1 MRLLLTGAG
10 GFVGGSVVAQAG
22 PEWEAHALTRG
33 GAPLERD
40 NVRWHALDPLNF
52 DALGRAVRGIAPDVI
67 MHAAA
72 IADIDFCEAHRDE
85 ALRVNVEWTR
95 RMAALAVE
103 LGARFLYL
111 STDNAF
117 DGEHGPYAEEDRPV
131 PANFYGR
138 TKVIGEEI
146 TSALAVPWVIAR
158 VSIVMGLPLGGAGN
172 SFLSRMLAK
181 WEKGEAVGVP
191 PVEVRSPVDVVT
203 LGRALLELAGNDFT
217 GFIHLSG
224 NDILNRCDL
233 VRRIAKRL
241 GYPEDWVVPN
251 DPVLLPG
258 RAPRPRDV
266 SLSNAKARRALRTP
280 MRGVEDGL
288 DLILSMRG

>member
-10 GFVGGSVVAQAG
+10 GFVGGSVVAQTG

-40 NVRWHALDPLNF
+40 NVRWHALDPLDF
-52 DALGRAVRGIAPDVI
+52 DALDRAVRGIAPDVI

-138 TKVIGEEI
+138 TKVMGEEI

-288 DLILSMRG
+288 DLVLSMRG

>member
-52 DALGRAVRGIAPDVI
+52 DALDRAVRGIAPDVI

-138 TKVIGEEI
+138 TKVMGEEI

-203 LGRALLELAGNDFT
+203 LGRVLLELAGNDFT

>member
-1 MRLLLTGAG
+1 
-10 GFVGGSVVAQAG
+10 
-22 PEWEAHALTRG
+22 
-33 GAPLERD
+33 
-40 NVRWHALDPLNF
+40 
-52 DALGRAVRGIAPDVI
+52 
-67 MHAAA
+67 
-72 IADIDFCEAHRDE
+72 
-85 ALRVNVEWTR
+85 
-95 RMAALAVE
+95 
-103 LGARFLYL
+103 
-111 STDNAF
+111 
-117 DGEHGPYAEEDRPV
+117 
-131 PANFYGR
+131 
-138 TKVIGEEI
+138 
-146 TSALAVPWVIAR
+146 
-158 VSIVMGLPLGGAGN
+158 
-172 SFLSRMLAK
+172 MLAK